1 MNNHK
6 QVGSSIPLLSNGMFG
21 RNHSNELGAVAE
33 PSRLRLRLQQ
43 ISHVCLMQCEALV
56 VLIDGT
62 DAQIRST
69 HDRLK
74 SIGKAE
80 RVWFVAIALK
90 RFAHHREKLA
100 RLIPLYDALHCA
112 CLAPFNRGLIAEA
125 KESLG
130 RALMDLGVERTK
142 ELKSVETVLSEVE
155 KSANR
160 NESGLQGGLSAV
172 ASSALDHLSVRVG
185 PSVGKR
191 KTGLPPIPA
200 RKQVNRSSAIVS
212 ARLCTSGTVLVI
224 VGGERCAHQIDD
236 IKSAFGFAECYW
248 PKLEEHGR
256 SDCIDSCISRK
267 SVHYVM
273 IIQKLCGH
281 HFNNKARESCKEHGK
296 ILLYMKAGFSSE
308 QIALQVLDAQARQAA
323 KGGAQ

>member
-1 MNNHK
+1 MKNHK
-6 QVGSSIPLLSNGMFG
+6 HVGSSIPLLSNGMFS
-21 RNHSNELGAVAE
+21 RNHSNELVAVAE
-33 PSRLRLRLQQ
+33 SSRLRLQQ
-43 ISHVCLMQCEALV
+43 ISRVCLMQRDALR

-62 DAQIRST
+62 DAQIRLT

-74 SIGKAE
+74 AIGKAE
-80 RVWFVAIALK
+80 KVWFVGIALK
-90 RFAHHREKLA
+90 RFARHHEELA
-100 RLIPLYDALHCA
+100 RLIALYDALHRA
-112 CLAPFNRGLIAEA
+112 CSAPFNRGWIAEA

-130 RALMDLGVERTK
+130 RALMDFGVLRTT
-142 ELKSVETVLSEVE
+142 EMESVETVLSEVE

-191 KTGLPPIPA
+191 KTGRPPVPA
-200 RKQVNRSSAIVS
+200 RKHVNRSSAIVS
-212 ARLCTSGTVLVI
+212 VRSCTSGTVLVI
-224 VGGERCAHQIDD
+224 IGGERCAHQIDD

-248 PKLEEHGR
+248 LKLEEHGR
-256 SDCIDSCISRK
+256 SDCIDSYISRK

-273 IIQKLCGH
+273 IIQKFCGH
-281 HFNNKARESCKEHGK
+281 QFNTKARESCKEHGK
-296 ILLYMKAGFSSE
+296 VLLYMKAGFSSE